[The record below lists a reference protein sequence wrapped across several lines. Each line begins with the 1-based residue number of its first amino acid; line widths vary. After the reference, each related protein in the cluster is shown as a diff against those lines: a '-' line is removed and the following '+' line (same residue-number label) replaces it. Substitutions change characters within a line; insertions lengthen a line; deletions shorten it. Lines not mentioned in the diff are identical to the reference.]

1 MSPPPRVR
9 HLPVRKQLA
18 VPSAAVPLLRR
29 QAHLAWYVDSSGL
42 DGMFPRSLTFEC
54 LIPNWEVHHWEQ
66 ALRLQK
72 ALCHFK
78 LALLFSSSELVM

>member
-9 HLPVRKQLA
+9 RLPVRKQLV
-18 VPSAAVPLLRR
+18 VPSAAVPLLR

-42 DGMFPRSLTFEC
+42 DAMFPRSLTFEC
-54 LIPNWEVHHWEQ
+54 LIPSWEVHHWEQ
-66 ALRLQK
+66 ALRFQK

-78 LALLFSSSELVM
+78 LGLLFPSLELVM